1 MTAGNDSDSGRRP
14 GGESAPSDDLEG
26 RYTEVDGQSPS
37 PHAVHGRYTAEDD
50 DPREQSDL
58 EGGYTNTE
66 DDPHAHDRNGHAG
79 HYTDSNE

>member
-1 MTAGNDSDSGRRP
+1 MTAGND
-14 GGESAPSDDLEG
+14 GGPSRSPNSEIGLGDEVEG
-26 RYTEVDGQSPS
+26 RYTEVDGQQPS